1 MTALLDVKGLTKTF
15 VAHGLFAARR
25 SINAVQGLDF
35 TIARGET
42 LALVGESGS
51 GKSTTGRMIMNLVE
65 RTSGDVLFDGETIF
79 ERNRQEAQA
88 LRRRMGIIFQD
99 PYASLNPRKSVGHLL
114 GQPLAIHKG
123 GSPGRYRAE
132 AIAMLDMVGLSPGD
146 RFIDRYPHEFSGGQR
161 QRIAIARALML
172 QPEFIVADEAVSA
185 LDVSVQAQILD
196 LLTRLQRDLEL
207 TFLFITH
214 DLAVVRAIAQ
224 RVAVMYR
231 GTIVEMGPVQE
242 VFDNPQHDYTRT
254 LIASSP
260 IPDPWL
266 ARRNASPDIA
276 ALSATPIQK
285 VT

>member
-1 MTALLDVKGLTKTF
+1 MTALLDVRVLAKTY
-15 VAHGLFAARR
+15 VAHGLFTARR
-25 SINAVQGLDF
+25 SIKAVQGVDF

-65 RTSGDVLFDGETIF
+65 RSSGEVLFDGETIF
-79 ERNRQEAQA
+79 DRSRAEAQA

-114 GQPLAIHKG
+114 GQPLSIHRG
-123 GSPGRYRAE
+123 GSPKRYRAE
-132 AIAMLDMVGLSPGD
+132 AIAMLELVGLSPGERFVD
-146 RFIDRYPHEFSGGQR
+146 RHPHEFSGGQR

-185 LDVSVQAQILD
+185 LDVSVQAQILE
-196 LLTRLQRDLEL
+196 LLTRLQRELGL

-231 GTIVEMGPVQE
+231 GAIVEMGRIDD
-242 VFDNPQHDYTRT
+242 VFDNPQHDYTRA
-254 LIASSP
+254 LLAASP
-260 IPDPWL
+260 IPDPSL
-266 ARRNASPDIA
+266 ARRRASPDIA
-276 ALSATPIQK
+276 AVPATPIQK